1 MGPVALTRSI
11 ALDYRNLEQK
21 ISIGPHC
28 WTNPNA
34 ELCVPETIDAGASG
48 RARVNLNRFDLAML
62 KPFMPEAT
70 QASGVF
76 TGNADVSWDTTKE
89 GLPQGKVTLSG
100 RNVKVTQVVND
111 APLPVAFD
119 TLNLSADLHNNRA
132 ELGWLIRL
140 TNNGQLDGQVQ
151 VTDPQGR
158 RNLGGNVNISNF
170 SLAMINPIFARG
182 EKAEG
187 RLNARLRLGGN
198 VKSPQLFGQMQL
210 SGVDIDGNFMPFDMQ
225 PSQLA
230 MNFNGTRSTL
240 QGTVNTRQGKSP
252 SAVTPTGRRSI
263 TGGRKL
269 RRKAAGCGS
278 RCRRW
283 CVSMYRRMWCLPPR
297 QACSIST
304 AKWMCP
310 GRGSWSTR
318 CRRARSASPL
328 MK

>member
-1 MGPVALTRSI
+1 
-11 ALDYRNLEQK
+11 
-21 ISIGPHC
+21 
-28 WTNPNA
+28 
-34 ELCVPETIDAGASG
+34 
-48 RARVNLNRFDLAML
+48 
-62 KPFMPEAT
+62 MPEAT

-182 EKAEG
+182 EKG
-187 RLNARLRLGGN
+187 R
-198 VKSPQLFGQMQL
+198 
-210 SGVDIDGNFMPFDMQ
+210 
-225 PSQLA
+225 
-230 MNFNGTRSTL
+230 
-240 QGTVNTRQGKSP
+240 GKAQRP
-252 SAVTPTGRRSI
+252 SASGRQCEKSAAVRPDAAER
-263 TGGRKL
+263 GG
-269 RRKAAGCGS
+269 
-278 RCRRW
+278 
-283 CVSMYRRMWCLPPR
+283 YRRQLY
-297 QACSIST
+297 AV
-304 AKWMCP
+304 
-310 GRGSWSTR
+310 
-318 CRRARSASPL
+318 
-328 MK
+328 